1 MEIPDYKDRLSEIS
15 FELTGNHT
23 VNGGM
28 NLNSNKEGHFIEI
41 TDKNNN
47 FPSDT
52 SLRYVFSIVIVFF
65 VKNMKKTNL
74 ITMILYLI
82 SFLRTGS
89 FFAKKTRNKFYSIF
103 SVQIVYKD
111 FI

>member
-28 NLNSNKEGHFIEI
+28 NLNSNTEGHFIEI

-65 VKNMKKTNL
+65 VKNMKKNKL
-74 ITMILYLI
+74 DNNDLVFD
-82 SFLRTGS
+82 FLLKNRK
-89 FFAKKTRNKFYSIF
+89 FLCKKTRNKFYSLF